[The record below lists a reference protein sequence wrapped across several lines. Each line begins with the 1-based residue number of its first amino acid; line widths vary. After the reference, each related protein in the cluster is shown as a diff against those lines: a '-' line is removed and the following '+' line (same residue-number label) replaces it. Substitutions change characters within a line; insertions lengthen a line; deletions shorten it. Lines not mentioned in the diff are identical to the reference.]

1 MLLLRLIVCAILVGC
16 ATQCGPGRGS
26 PSGRRSKKMT
36 PLVFKQHV
44 PNVSENTLG
53 ASGLA
58 EGRITS
64 NDAKFKNLV
73 VNYNPDIIFKDDEG
87 TGADRYMSQR
97 CKDKLN
103 ALAVLVMNRWPGVKL
118 RVTEGWDMSDGHH
131 PIDSLHYEGRAVDVT
146 TSDRDRAKYGMLAR
160 LAVEAGFDWVY
171 FESRGHIH
179 CSVKS
184 DSSIAVRTGGCFPGS
199 STVRLEDGRV
209 LSMSNLSV
217 GDRVL
222 AVDHQGA
229 LVYSEVIGFMHRDVT
244 KPMTFQV
251 LWTDDGRRT
260 TLTGD
265 HLIYSVPD
273 NGSAVVPRREDD
285 SPVYADSVRVGQFV
299 FRPEPSENGNKR
311 RERIITA
318 RVARLSRDVFDGVY
332 APLTSEGTIVV
343 DDAVTSCYASLS
355 SHALAHVAMAPFRAA
370 YHVMGSRDRSS
381 TPPPAGVHWYAEILL
396 RFAKTILPDD
406 TWYR

>member
-1 MLLLRLIVCAILVGC
+1 M
-16 ATQCGPGRGS
+16 
-26 PSGRRSKKMT
+26 
-36 PLVFKQHV
+36 
-44 PNVSENTLG
+44 
-53 ASGLA
+53 
-58 EGRITS
+58 
-64 NDAKFKNLV
+64 
-73 VNYNPDIIFKDDEG
+73 
-87 TGADRYMSQR
+87 
-97 CKDKLN
+97 
-103 ALAVLVMNRWPGVKL
+103 
-118 RVTEGWDMSDGHH
+118 
-131 PIDSLHYEGRAVDVT
+131 
-146 TSDRDRAKYGMLAR
+146 
-160 LAVEAGFDWVY
+160 
-171 FESRGHIH
+171 
-179 CSVKS
+179 
-184 DSSIAVRTGGCFPGS
+184 RTGGCFPGS
-199 STVRLEDGRV
+199 STVLLEDGRV

-273 NGSAVVPRREDD
+273 NESAVVPRRDD

-299 FRPEPSENGNKR
+299 FRLEPSENGNKR
-311 RERIITA
+311 RERIIIA
-318 RVARLSRDVFDGVY
+318 RVARLSRDVLDGVY

-343 DDAVTSCYASLS
+343 DDAVTSCYASLN

-381 TPPPAGVHWYAEILL
+381 TPPAGVHWYAEILL